1 MRLVVQRVSEASVT
15 VDGQISS
22 RIGAG
27 LCLFVGV
34 GPDDDSTKAAALA
47 EKVKDLRIF
56 ADQSGKMN
64 LSVSD
69 IAGAILVV
77 SQFTLYADCRKG
89 NRPSFTAAAPPAL
102 AEQLYEVFIQTLRD
116 SGLSIATGKFQSD
129 MQVALVNHGPVTLI
143 LEN

>member
-34 GPDDDSTKAAALA
+34 GPDDDRTKAAALA
-47 EKVKDLRIF
+47 EKVKHLRIF

-64 LSVSD
+64 LSVLD